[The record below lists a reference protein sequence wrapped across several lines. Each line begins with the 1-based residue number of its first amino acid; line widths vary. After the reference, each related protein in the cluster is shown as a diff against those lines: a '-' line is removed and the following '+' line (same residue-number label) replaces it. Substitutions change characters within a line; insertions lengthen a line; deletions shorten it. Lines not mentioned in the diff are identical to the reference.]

1 MKVYHQLGFR
11 YNWNIDSLNNGVG
24 DGVIFSPVNIEAEK
38 IQRETLSLR
47 QSSFLD
53 PQVYLLS
60 DAKPTLTSYPYYPGN
75 IKIDFNTD
83 DLTGYNKRLAELCI
97 NFQLECDFQY
107 VVIPNRYYEEI
118 PSKFYELSL
127 ENFVY
132 PFLEYKNLKG
142 IDKPFLLSIIVK
154 QVMIEDENK
163 RNELLNWLTGLPEI
177 VGVYVIFE
185 NRFTS
190 KQIKDFEY
198 LKNVLAFIQVLK
210 NNEMEVHIG
219 YSNTESFVYSAA
231 MPDSITIGSYENLRS
246 FKISRFENSENGG
259 MRGPNARLYSSR
271 LLQWVDY
278 NYIQAM
284 KSLVA
289 NYLDFFD
296 DSEYKPLMFDLGVDR
311 EKDYKWHF
319 TKPEPYKHYFKI
331 YTEQVKALP
340 NDQQSRIDSLL
351 SQIDSALSN
360 FSVIKRTV
368 RLDENSDD
376 SHLAIWL
383 NALQAFRIG
392 I

>member
-83 DLTGYNKRLAELCI
+83 DLTEYNKRLAELCI

-107 VVIPNRYYEEI
+107 VVIPNRYYEEM

-296 DSEYKPLMFDLGVDR
+296 DSEYKPLMFDLGADR